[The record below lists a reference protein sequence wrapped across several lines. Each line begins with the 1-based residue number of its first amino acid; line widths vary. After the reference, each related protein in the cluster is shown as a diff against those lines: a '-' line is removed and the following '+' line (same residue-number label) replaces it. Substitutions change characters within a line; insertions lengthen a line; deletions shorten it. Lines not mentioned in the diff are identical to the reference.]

1 MMNFFLNHDNLLD
14 VNDNICIYMLSKFP
28 QWNTLVEGDKI
39 LQQQK
44 PRIDDNDDC
53 NKRFYIYIYYISMIT

>member
-1 MMNFFLNHDNLLD
+1 M
-14 VNDNICIYMLSKFP
+14 IIYVCNMLSKFP

-53 NKRFYIYIYYISMIT
+53 NKRFYIYI